1 MAANIIEDERLD
13 DDNEE
18 LDNIN
23 DLQPEE
29 ASHRANTSRLKMM
42 SQRSTKESQ
51 PQRL

>member
-18 LDNIN
+18 LNNIN

-29 ASHRANTSRLKMM
+29 ASQQSQHLPMKMM

>member
-13 DDNEE
+13 DDKE